1 MSFQDSFLNNN
12 YLTRHNLN
20 GIADNSLTDN
30 QFHVPSIGKLF
41 GNSIQQQLD
50 TQQLIQNSI
59 QQEAPKKPNRRNY
72 LIDNERQQ
80 S

>member
-20 GIADNSLTDN
+20 GIADNSLNDN

-41 GNSIQQQLD
+41 GNSIQPQLD
-50 TQQLIQNSI
+50 TQQLINNSI
-59 QQEAPKKPNRRNY
+59 QQEVPKRPNRRNY
-72 LIDNERQQ
+72 LIDNERQ
-80 S
+80 